1 MLIRYDGPIFYQ
13 SFSHDHGTTWT
24 TPVPS
29 KFVTFGSPAAFI
41 RLSVRKPGILLIWNN
56 GIIVESDNWYG
67 SARQVIHAAVS
78 YDEGVTWSGFRE
90 LYRDAHMAE
99 PYMYGDHGT
108 AYPDGKET
116 SDGTVIVS
124 TGQGAFRQV
133 VLLFDPQWLLET
145 HQYTT
150 LDKVTQ
156 LNNTW
161 DFEGNYFTTLDTSGL
176 DIIIDPTNTSC
187 SRDLKVIR
195 MQEMQNIM
203 HPPCIVYNFPGG
215 KKGSVDLFFYPT
227 SQSMTVRLSLMNFF
241 TVPSNVNAEDMA
253 TFTVIFTSNT
263 TYNSG
268 ETIVLLTPKE
278 YQYVG
283 LDWDTGIG
291 ICNVSVAN
299 EVVATVYLG
308 SESKMF
314 MMQPSYLRFRLLSGM
329 LYLRSIETQLY

>member
-1 MLIRYDGPIFYQ
+1 
-13 SFSHDHGTTWT
+13 
-24 TPVPS
+24 
-29 KFVTFGSPAAFI
+29 
-41 RLSVRKPGILLIWNN
+41 
-56 GIIVESDNWYG
+56 
-67 SARQVIHAAVS
+67 
-78 YDEGVTWSGFRE
+78 
-90 LYRDAHMAE
+90 
-99 PYMYGDHGT
+99 
-108 AYPDGKET
+108 
-116 SDGTVIVS
+116 
-124 TGQGAFRQV
+124 
-133 VLLFDPQWLLET
+133 LLFDPQWLLET